1 MGGSKPSPVT
11 TTTQSNNPPAFIQPY
26 LEDAAKQSQ
35 NLYQS
40 GGPQYYP
47 GQTVAPFSNQTQQGL
62 TQTQNLATQGG
73 QLLPAANN
81 ALLSTISGTNG
92 LNPFLGSAVQSA
104 AAPLFD
110 QFNNQTIPGLQSIFA
125 RAGGTG
131 GSAENAGFN
140 QATTA
145 FGRGLGEIGG
155 SLAYQSAAD
164 ERRNQLNAAVLA
176 PQMDAARYADA
187 NKLLGVGSVYDAQNQ
202 ANINA
207 DVAKYNYNQNL
218 PALTLNQ
225 YIAQLTGDAGR
236 YGTTT
241 QQSSTTNPQGS
252 PLLGVLG
259 GAATGAVA
267 GASIAGPLGA
277 APGIGIGA
285 LAGLGSANGWF

>member
-11 TTTQSNNPPAFIQPY
+11 TTTQNNNPPAFIQPY

-35 NLYQS
+35 NLFQS

-47 GQTVAPFSNQTQQGL
+47 GQTVAPFSSQTQQGL
-62 TQTQNLATQGG
+62 TNTQNLAMQGG

-81 ALLSTISGTNG
+81 TFLSTINGTNG
-92 LNPFLGSAVQSA
+92 INPFLGSAVQSA

-110 QFNNQTIPGLQSIFA
+110 QFQNQTIPGLQSIFA

-131 GSAENAGFN
+131 GSAENAGFD

-145 FGRGLGEIGG
+145 FGRGVGQIGG

-164 ERRNQLNAAVLA
+164 ERRNQLNAAALA
-176 PQMDAARYADA
+176 PQIDAARYADA
-187 NKLLGVGSVYDAQNQ
+187 NKLLGIGSVYDAQNQ

-207 DVAKYNYNQNL
+207 DVNKYNYNQNL

-225 YIAQLTGDAGR
+225 YISQLTGEAGR
-236 YGTTT
+236 YGTATG
-241 QQSSTTNPQGS
+241 QAYTTNPQGS
-252 PLLGVLG
+252 PVLGALG
-259 GAATGAVA
+259 GAAAGAA
-267 GASIAGPLGA
+267 LGASIAGPLGA
-277 APGIGIGA
+277 APGIGLGA
-285 LAGLGSANGWF
+285 LYGVGSSNGWF